1 MQRVTKNN
9 GGIEMGE
16 TNQVWND
23 KRRQM
28 LIERL
33 AETLAQIRKEQERL
47 SRGMDEV
54 QIILNSLQESA

>member
-1 MQRVTKNN
+1 
-9 GGIEMGE
+9 MGE